1 MKLALRRPT
10 MDEQHALDL
19 GSFWLW
25 GMNVVLGLIT
35 LDVLN
40 LVVAALGFVAMLAAN
55 LVKIILAFQELRV
68 LARNKWKKPIP
79 PENDK
84 E

>member
-1 MKLALRRPT
+1 MKL
-10 MDEQHALDL
+10 DL
-19 GSFWLW
+19 KLAVMRMIG
-25 GMNVVLGLIT
+25 GL
-35 LDVLN
+35 LL
-40 LVVAALGFVAMLAAN
+40 VAMLAAN